1 MSSKYEEIIKS
12 SSQLLNTLSLKFLPE
27 LKKNKSLIDRI
38 KHLENSVS
46 NQTKITL
53 KDLISKIIL

>member
-12 SSQLLNTLSLKFLPE
+12 SSQLLSTLSLKFLPE